1 MYRPAAGE
9 QDDYN
14 ISEETS
20 DTSMYGMNLLQE
32 IL

>member
-9 QDDYN
+9 QDDYI

-32 IL
+32 SL

>member
-9 QDDYN
+9 QDDYI

-20 DTSMYGMNLLQE
+20 EASIYGMDLLQE
-32 IL
+32 SL